1 MYYSVYYSRVEIII
15 IITTVCT
22 SLLELTGIILWPVDL
37 WSLFTRYLGC
47 VCWVE
52 LLSKLFEFIQIVFGH
67 RSTGVGHSFFEMSS
81 SNNWD
86 WIIHFHGLIVISRH
100 QLFSLFFSSNGL
112 SNGCFGSS
120 LTKLGHISTGETF
133 TLLSKEI

>member
-1 MYYSVYYSRVEIII
+1 
-15 IITTVCT
+15 
-22 SLLELTGIILWPVDL
+22 
-37 WSLFTRYLGC
+37 
-47 VCWVE
+47 
-52 LLSKLFEFIQIVFGH
+52 
-67 RSTGVGHSFFEMSS
+67 
-81 SNNWD
+81 
-86 WIIHFHGLIVISRH
+86 LIVISRH